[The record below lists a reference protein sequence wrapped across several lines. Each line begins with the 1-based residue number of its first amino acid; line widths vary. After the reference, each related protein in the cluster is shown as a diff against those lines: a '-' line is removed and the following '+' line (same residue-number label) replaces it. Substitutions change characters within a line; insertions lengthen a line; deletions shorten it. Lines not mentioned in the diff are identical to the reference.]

1 VPHWSSPASSI
12 VRAAARC
19 WDQVSRIGAAPC
31 ERVLAG
37 KTEAVM
43 AKTADGAWGLTNSHA
58 NSVATATEP
67 LEQIDTL
74 APSHRRNPMA
84 AIELSFSQTFEL
96 ERMRREIEATQD
108 PAHLRAL
115 SKELLQAWFS
125 EKASTQQAIRE
136 QLGHG

>member
-1 VPHWSSPASSI
+1 
-12 VRAAARC
+12 
-19 WDQVSRIGAAPC
+19 
-31 ERVLAG
+31 
-37 KTEAVM
+37 M

-74 APSHRRNPMA
+74 APSHRRIPMA

-96 ERMRREIEATQD
+96 ERMRREIEGTQD
-108 PAHLRAL
+108 PAQLRAL